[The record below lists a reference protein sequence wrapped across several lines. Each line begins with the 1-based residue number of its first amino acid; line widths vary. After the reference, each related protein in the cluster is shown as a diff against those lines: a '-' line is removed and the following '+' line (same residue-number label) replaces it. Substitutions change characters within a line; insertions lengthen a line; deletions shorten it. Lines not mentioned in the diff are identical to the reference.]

1 MPLSFGDLDD
11 NDTPPEMN
19 ENAPIIL
26 SEGEHKVTVVR
37 TVFLTPDDDNLTI
50 GLIMEDVKKGAEIVS
65 WIGIL
70 DKGVKKST
78 KGFVLRKACE
88 AFGVSHTPD
97 TEIDED
103 FVSQFVGRSGRV
115 ETFVL
120 AAKGNNPAKNRVR
133 YFLSDEPKAKPA
145 PTVIDDGLN
154 PEDDS
159 ESNWMDD

>member
-1 MPLSFGDLDD
+1 MPLSFADLEDQ
-11 NDTPPEMN
+11 DTPPELN
-19 ENAPIIL
+19 DNASIIL

-37 TVFLTPDDDNLTI
+37 TVFLQPDDDNLTI
-50 GLIMEDVKKGAEIVS
+50 GLIMEDAKKGAEILS

-70 DKGVKKST
+70 EKGVKKST

-88 AFGVSHTPD
+88 SFGVSHTPD

-103 FVSQFVGRSGRV
+103 FVSQFEGRSGRV
-115 ETFVL
+115 QTFVL

-133 YFLSDEPKAKPA
+133 YFLSDEA
-145 PTVIDDGLN
+145 TVIKDAVN
-154 PEDDS
+154 PDREEEDDTNS